1 MKSLITLTFLAST
14 LSAGNLPNESKLREL
29 IMKILKKLK
38 EAAILQIPNW
48 LLLTFALLC
57 LFRRDADFQTL
68 FAFFALLVATYT
80 YRSESKDWDIKLIIN
95 LVRLFLFAAMILTVF
110 LNEFFWL
117 LEKIGF

>member
-1 MKSLITLTFLAST
+1 
-14 LSAGNLPNESKLREL
+14 
-29 IMKILKKLK
+29 MKILKKLK

-57 LFRRDADFQTL
+57 LFRRDADFRTL